1 MARHWNANHKAIV
14 AQSLALIAAIILLFL
29 EAIDNVASLNHDI
42 FRQMGEVN
50 DILSKGC
57 SPLRFFRLLLVAG
70 LCFLGATMTDLT
82 LATMTT
88 GKKFSSFRLRHCSVR
103 WGEKIPAL
111 W

>member
-14 AQSLALIAAIILLFL
+14 AQSLAFVAAIVLLFL
-29 EAIDNVASLNHDI
+29 EAIDNLAGFEHHVLGQVS
-42 FRQMGEVN
+42 EVN
-50 DILSKGC
+50 DIFSKRCG
-57 SPLRFFRLLLVAG
+57 PVRFFRLPFVAG

-88 GKKFSSFRLRHCSVR
+88 GKKFSSFRLRHCSVQ